1 MADEFRL
8 PDIGEGLADAE
19 IVRWHVAVGDTVR
32 VGEVLVE
39 VETAK
44 AVVEIPSPFAGTV
57 LRLGAPEGAT
67 VNVGEVLVVVGEPG
81 EEAAEAGTPRA
92 ASTAAASAESA
103 VTPGETRAMPVV
115 RRLAREHGVDLA
127 DVTGTGP
134 GGSITR
140 VDVAVFL
147 SSRPGDVEAA
157 AAVSG
162 RPADVERAIAG
173 SEASTGAPAPARAD
187 DDRMPLSR
195 LRRTIAEHMARSWRE
210 IPHVTAF
217 AHADATRLLEW
228 RAAARRDRD
237 RSVPVEALLMAALV
251 PLLREHPEVN
261 ATLDGDALILHRR
274 YDVGFAVDTPEG
286 LTVAVV
292 RGVDHLDLDA
302 LADEVDRLAEAVRS
316 RTATPDEVAG
326 ATFTLSNIGALG
338 GGLGTPIIPFG
349 TTAILAVG
357 AAAPTPVVR
366 DGEVVVVEL
375 MPLSLSYDH
384 RVIDGGAGQRF
395 LAAVVER
402 IESPGG

>member
-1 MADEFRL
+1 
-8 PDIGEGLADAE
+8 
-19 IVRWHVAVGDTVR
+19 
-32 VGEVLVE
+32 
-39 VETAK
+39 
-44 AVVEIPSPFAGTV
+44 
-57 LRLGAPEGAT
+57 
-67 VNVGEVLVVVGEPG
+67 
-81 EEAAEAGTPRA
+81 
-92 ASTAAASAESA
+92 
-103 VTPGETRAMPVV
+103 
-115 RRLAREHGVDLA
+115 
-127 DVTGTGP
+127 
-134 GGSITR
+134 
-140 VDVAVFL
+140 
-147 SSRPGDVEAA
+147 VEAA

>member
-1 MADEFRL
+1 MADELRL

-32 VGEVLVE
+32 AGQVLVE

-81 EEAAEAGTPRA
+81 EEAAAAGGPR
-92 ASTAAASAESA
+92 TAMTGATAVESA
-103 VTPGETRAMPVV
+103 VTPGQTRAMPVV
-115 RRLAREHGVDLA
+115 RRLAREHGIDLA
-127 DVTGTGP
+127 DVAGTGP

-140 VDVAVFL
+140 GDIAEFL
-147 SSRPGDVEAA
+147 SSRPADIEAA
-157 AAVSG
+157 AAVASG
-162 RPADVERAIAG
+162 RPADAAV
-173 SEASTGAPAPARAD
+173 APSPAD

-217 AHADATRLLEW
+217 AHADATRLLAW

-251 PLLREHPEVN
+251 PLLHEHPEVN

-302 LADEVDRLAEAVRS
+302 LADEVDRLAEVVRS
-316 RTATPDEVAG
+316 RTATPGDVAG
-326 ATFTLSNIGALG
+326 ATFTISNIGALG

-357 AAAPTPVVR
+357 AVAPTPVVR
-366 DGEVVVVEL
+366 DGTVVVVEL

-384 RVIDGGAGQRF
+384 RVIDGGAGQGF

-402 IESPGG
+402 IESAGG

>member
-1 MADEFRL
+1 MADELRL

-32 VGEVLVE
+32 AGQVLVE

-44 AVVEIPSPFAGTV
+44 AVVEIPSPFTGTV

-81 EEAAEAGTPRA
+81 EEA
-92 ASTAAASAESA
+92 TAAGGPRTAMTATAAVESA
-103 VTPGETRAMPVV
+103 VTPREPRAMPVV
-115 RRLAREHGVDLA
+115 RRLAREHGIDLA
-127 DVTGTGP
+127 DVAGTGP

-140 VDVAVFL
+140 ADI
-147 SSRPGDVEAA
+147 AA
-157 AAVSG
+157 FVSG
-162 RPADVERAIAG
+162 RPAEVEAAAV
-173 SEASTGAPAPARAD
+173 ASSSPAD

-217 AHADATRLLEW
+217 AHADATRLLAW

-251 PLLREHPEVN
+251 PLLHEHPEVN

-316 RTATPDEVAG
+316 RTATPDDVAG
-326 ATFTLSNIGALG
+326 ATFTISNIGALG
-338 GGLGTPIIPFG
+338 GGLGTPIIPLG

-357 AAAPTPVVR
+357 AVAPTPVVR
-366 DGEVVVVEL
+366 DGAVVVVEM

-402 IESPGG
+402 IESAGG